1 MVKVEHKA
9 NKGNFLLRVSEG
21 FVEFYDGKADVNEVF
36 AKEISE
42 MKNYQLVKE
51 SKPIKPE
58 PVEEDKPKRKP
69 RKPRAK
75 K

>member
-1 MVKVEHKA
+1 MVKVEHKT
-9 NKGNFLLRVSEG
+9 NKGNFILKVSEG

-42 MKNYQLVKE
+42 MKNYQLVKPE
-51 SKPIKPE
+51 SKPMRQGPE
-58 PVEEDKPKRKP
+58 EEKPKRKP